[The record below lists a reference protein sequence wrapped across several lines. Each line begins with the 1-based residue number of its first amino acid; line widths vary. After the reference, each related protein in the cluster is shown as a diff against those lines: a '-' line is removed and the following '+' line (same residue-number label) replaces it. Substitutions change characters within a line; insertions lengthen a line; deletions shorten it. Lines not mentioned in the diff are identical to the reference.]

1 MPLALPKDTRHRT
14 KQEFVYQT
22 LRDAIMTCEL
32 RPGER
37 LVIDDLARR
46 LKVSTI
52 PIREA
57 LHMLQSEGLVVNVP
71 HVGTTVAP
79 VSRESIQDVF
89 TVLEG
94 LETVATKLVAER
106 ATAED
111 LETLAAIVDRM
122 DEAALAGHYEQW
134 AELNTRFHLTIS
146 AIPKLALL
154 REMSER
160 VLARWGR
167 VRRFYF
173 RGVLVHRVAQAQQE
187 HRAILAALRARNV
200 AAVQDFVRQHNQA
213 ALAAYLGYL
222 KEQP

>member
-111 LETLAAIVDRM
+111 LETLAALVDRM

-154 REMSER
+154 REMTER

-200 AAVQDFVRQHNQA
+200 AAVQDFVRRHNQA